1 MARFDVYAAAGVSIL
16 LLDCQADVLDA
27 LDTRFVVPLMPPS
40 QKRPAFPRLNP
51 VFTVNGE
58 RLEMITQGAA
68 SVSVKAL
75 GQPVSS
81 LASEQSAIM
90 NALDML
96 LTGY

>member
-1 MARFDVYAAAGVSIL
+1 MARFDVYAPAGTPIL
-16 LLDCQADVLDA
+16 LLDCQADFLSV

-40 QKRPAFPRLNP
+40 EKRPAFPRLNP
-51 VFTVNGE
+51 LFTVNGE

-68 SVSVKAL
+68 SVAVRAL
-75 GQPVSS
+75 GQPISS

>member
-1 MARFDVYAAAGVSIL
+1 MARFDVYAPVGSSVL
-16 LLDCQADVLDA
+16 LLDCQADLLGVLG
-27 LDTRFVVPLMPPS
+27 TRFVVPLFPPS

-51 VFTVNGE
+51 VFVVNGE

-68 SVSVKAL
+68 SITTKAL
-75 GQPVSS
+75 GRPVAS

-90 NALDML
+90 TALDML

>member
-1 MARFDVYAAAGVSIL
+1 MARFDVYSPAGLSIL
-16 LLDCQADVLDA
+16 LLDCQADVLSA

-68 SVSVKAL
+68 SVAVRAL

-81 LASEQSAIM
+81 LASEQPAIM

>member
-1 MARFDVYAAAGVSIL
+1 MARFDVYAPAGSPVL
-16 LLDCQADVLDA
+16 LLDCQADFLSA
-27 LDTRFVVPLMPPS
+27 LGTRFVVPLMPPS

-51 VFTVNGE
+51 VFTINGE
-58 RLEMITQGAA
+58 RREMITQGAA
-68 SVSVKAL
+68 SVAVRAL

-81 LASEQSAIM
+81 LAHEQSAIM